1 MSGRRIIDRRRRA
14 RGRLRA
20 AALTGAVGL
29 SGVAVAVT
37 GAGIPPVSAGDAKAE
52 PAPGNAAGSH
62 GVSDGVGHSAQWRK
76 TAKGEWGGNW
86 GAAGA
91 PEWKRPAER
100 HGSADRGRPVR
111 CDAGSLIAA
120 ITAANTNGGGVL
132 SLAEK
137 CTYVLT
143 TGDNG
148 NGLPPVV
155 QPIAI
160 NGNGARI
167 TRAASAE
174 AFRILDVASGGKLTL
189 RDLAV
194 MNGRAPD
201 DQSGGGIRVQEGAS
215 LQVSRTT
222 IAGNITNGQNADGAG
237 ISNQGVTSVE
247 RSTITDNTAA
257 QDGAGLY
264 NLGGLVTIKKSKITR
279 NIAGDTGGG
288 LENDGGVTTIS
299 HTLIRDNRA
308 AASGGGLINQGDTV
322 KIFHSTVTGNGA
334 PIGGGV
340 ADNSGGTLLAT
351 AVTVRGNT
359 AQTAGGGLAVTA
371 SSKVTIDDSAIT
383 DNVTTAGDG
392 AGVWIE
398 DDFPDNSV
406 SIRRSVV
413 ARNQAAGAGAQGGG
427 LYVGT
432 DGTVALTDT
441 RIVKNIAVAPPGG
454 VYNAGVVT
462 TTGKVVITGNRPTNC
477 TGSPQPVPGC
487 FG

>member
-1 MSGRRIIDRRRRA
+1 MSARRFTN
-14 RGRLRA
+14 RGWWAQGPVRA
-20 AALTGAVGL
+20 AALTGVVGL

-37 GAGIPPVSAGDAKAE
+37 GTGVPPVLAGDTKAE
-52 PAPGNAAGSH
+52 QRPGAVADNHPGR
-62 GVSDGVGHSAQWRK
+62 SAQWGE
-76 TAKGEWGGNW
+76 TGGGEWGGEW
-86 GAAGA
+86 GTAGA
-91 PEWKRPAER
+91 PEWKPTTEA
-100 HGSADRGRPVR
+100 HSSDHRGRQVP
-111 CDAGSLIAA
+111 CDADSLIAA

-132 SLAEK
+132 SLTRK
-137 CTYVLT
+137 CTYTLT
-143 TGDNG
+143 TGDGG

-155 QPIAI
+155 QPITI

-174 AFRILDVASGGKLTL
+174 AFRILDVASGGKLAL

-194 MNGRAPD
+194 TNGRAPD
-201 DQSGGGIRVQEGAS
+201 DESGGGIRVQEGAS
-215 LQVSRTT
+215 LRVTRTT
-222 IAGNITNGQNADGAG
+222 IAGNVTNGQNADGAG
-237 ISNQGVTSVE
+237 ISNQGATHVE

-264 NLGGLVTIKKSKITR
+264 NLGGLVTVEKSKITR
-279 NIAGDTGGG
+279 NIASDTGGG

-308 AASGGGLINQGDTV
+308 TASGGGLINQGNTV
-322 KIFHSTVTGNGA
+322 KIFHSTVAGNTA
-334 PIGGGV
+334 AIGGGI
-340 ADNSGGTLLAT
+340 ADNSGDTLLAT

-359 AQTAGGGLAVTA
+359 AQTAGGGVAVTA
-371 SSKVTIDDSAIT
+371 FSGVTIDDSAIT

-398 DDFPDNSV
+398 DDFSGNNI
-406 SIRRSVV
+406 SIRRSLV
-413 ARNQAAGAGAQGGG
+413 AWNQAAGAGAQGGG
-427 LYVGT
+427 LYVGI

-441 RIVKNIAVAPPGG
+441 RIVENIAVDPPGG

-462 TTGKVVITGNRPTNC
+462 TTGKVIITDNRPTNC